1 MTHAPVIIPTLN
13 RCEHFRQCLDSL
25 EHCTGAEQTE
35 VYVGL
40 DFPPSDKYVDGWKK
54 IDAYLAEKEKQNG
67 FKRLIVIR
75 RTENRGLVSREKLS
89 NMAGLFLYVMS
100 KYDALIV
107 TEDDNVFSPNFLE
120 YINKGLTRYE
130 NDPSVLAIVGYAHPY
145 HFRHADNN
153 HYRHNTD
160 MSVWGYG
167 IWTKKHKE
175 MSTFVRNGGISKML
189 SLHSIYKVYKHGW
202 LRLYQFLL
210 LALKREKIR
219 LTDSAISVY
228 LILTDRYVIVPTLSK
243 VRNIGW
249 DLQGNSF
256 KNGMQGK
263 DLIAQRHN
271 SQPIDTAEH
280 FDYVGDDHAYMD
292 YNNTVAVKE
301 SDGYMSF
308 GKFIKNVL
316 TSLSRGVKNAV
327 RKS

>member
-1 MTHAPVIIPTLN
+1 MTYAPVIIPTLN
-13 RCEHFRQCLDSL
+13 RYEHFYQCLESL
-25 EHCTGAEQTE
+25 EHCTGAEQTD

-75 RTENRGLVSREKLS
+75 RTENRGLVSGKKFS

-100 KYDALIV
+100 KYDALIAS
-107 TEDDNVFSPNFLE
+107 EDDNVFSPNFLE

-130 NDPSVLAIVGYAHPY
+130 DDPSVLAIVGYAHPY
-145 HFRHADNN
+145 HFKHADNN

-167 IWTKKHKE
+167 IWKKKHKE
-175 MSTFVRNGGISKML
+175 MSTFVRAGGISKML
-189 SLHSIYKVYKHGW
+189 SLRSICKVYKHGW

-210 LALKREKIR
+210 LAIKREKIR
-219 LTDSAISVY
+219 LTDSVISVY

-249 DLQGNSF
+249 DLDGNSF

-263 DLIAQRHN
+263 DKIAERHN

-308 GKFIKNVL
+308 FAFVKKTFE
-316 TSLSRGVKNAV
+316 SLIRGLK
-327 RKS
+327 KM

>member
-1 MTHAPVIIPTLN
+1 MTYAPVIIPTLN
-13 RCEHFRQCLDSL
+13 RYEHFRQCLDSL
-25 EHCTGAEQTE
+25 ERCTGAEQTE
-35 VYVGL
+35 VYIGL

-67 FKRLIVIR
+67 LKRLIVIR
-75 RTENRGLVSREKLS
+75 RTENRGLVSGKKLS
-89 NMAGLFLYVMS
+89 NMTGLFAYVMS
-100 KYDALIV
+100 KYDALIAS
-107 TEDDNVFSPNFLE
+107 EDDNVFSPNFLE
-120 YINKGLTRYE
+120 YINKGLARYE
-130 NDPSVLAIVGYAHPY
+130 NDPSIQAIVGYAHPY
-145 HFRHADNN
+145 HFKHANNN

-160 MSVWGYG
+160 MSVWGYAT
-167 IWTKKHKE
+167 WTKKQRE
-175 MSTFVRNGGISKML
+175 MSAFVRDGGISKML
-189 SLHSIYKVYKHGW
+189 SLRSIYKVYKHGW

-219 LTDSAISVY
+219 LTDSAMSVY

-263 DLIAQRHN
+263 DKIAERHN

-292 YNNTVAVKE
+292 YNNTIAVKE

>member
-1 MTHAPVIIPTLN
+1 MTYAPVIIPTLN
-13 RCEHFRQCLDSL
+13 RYEHFYQCLESL
-25 EHCTGAEQTE
+25 ERCTGAEQTE

-75 RTENRGLVSREKLS
+75 RTENRGLVSGKKLS
-89 NMAGLFLYVMS
+89 NMTGLFAYVMS
-100 KYDALIV
+100 KYDALIAS
-107 TEDDNVFSPNFLE
+107 EDDNVFSPNFLE

-130 NDPSVLAIVGYAHPY
+130 DDPSVLAIVGYAHPY
-145 HFRHADNN
+145 HFMHADNN

-167 IWTKKHKE
+167 IWTKKQKE
-175 MSTFVRNGGISKML
+175 MSTFVRAEGISKML
-189 SLHSIYKVYKHGW
+189 SLRSIYKVYKHGW